1 VTRSRG
7 SQMWLA
13 LLAAAFGV
21 GVAALLLWLGQA
33 PPSPTPAGD
42 PASAVRNASP
52 QPPLT
57 FAPQPTVTAAPTSAV
72 QLTRRR
78 VAVTPTG

>member
-1 VTRSRG
+1 
-7 SQMWLA
+7 MWLA
-13 LLAAAFGV
+13 LLAAALGV
-21 GVAALLLWLGQA
+21 GVALLLLWLGQA

-57 FAPQPTVTAAPTSAV
+57 FATVASAVTAPTPPSA
-72 QLTRRR
+72 QLTKRH